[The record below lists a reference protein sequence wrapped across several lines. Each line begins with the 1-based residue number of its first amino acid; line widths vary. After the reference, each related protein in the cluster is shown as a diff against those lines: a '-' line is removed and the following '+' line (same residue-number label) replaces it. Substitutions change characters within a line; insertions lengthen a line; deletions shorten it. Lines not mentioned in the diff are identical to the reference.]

1 MHLQLAGQI
10 EALQVTVG
18 GGLFSWTEQK
28 EPNFF
33 LMISNSGAQSHF
45 ENRFALF

>member
-33 LMISNSGAQSHF
+33 SNDFKQWSAKPF
-45 ENRFALF
+45 